1 MRQYHEQRFVVN
13 EYLTAPLG
21 NSRNIMPTT
30 HEMYDQAV
38 ELKNQGD
45 LEGAVSKLKEV
56 LEVDP
61 QHGDSHSALA
71 VYLQRIGRFDEAI
84 EHAKKVC
91 EIAPN
96 DSFSYTQLS
105 VIYVKCGKIQEAED
119 AKAKEAEVRAMNS

>member
-1 MRQYHEQRFVVN
+1 MFSHQYLRVRILNVFWVGIEK
-13 EYLTAPLG
+13 
-21 NSRNIMPTT
+21 MPTT
-30 HEMYDQAV
+30 HEIYDQAV

-56 LEVDP
+56 LEIDP
-61 QHGDSHSALA
+61 NHSDTHSALA
-71 VYLQRIGRFDEAI
+71 VYLQRMGQFDSAI

-91 EIAPN
+91 EISPN

-119 AKAKEAEVRAMNS
+119 AREKAHQVQAANAG